1 MLFQLMMYL
10 ETVYIDIL
18 EKIVLRHQAQ
28 RVQELQRLITFFVVE
43 IGL

>member
-10 ETVYIDIL
+10 ETVCIDIL